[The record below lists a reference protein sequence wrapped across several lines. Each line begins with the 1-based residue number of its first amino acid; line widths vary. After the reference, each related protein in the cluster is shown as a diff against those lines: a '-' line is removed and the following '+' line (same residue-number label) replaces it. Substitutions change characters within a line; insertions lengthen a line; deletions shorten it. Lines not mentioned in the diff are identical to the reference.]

1 MKTFMPK
8 VFKNAECK
16 IHQNLNFICQP
27 SKILKISQMLI
38 STFSSINT
46 LPLLPVVLSVVSVG
60 GA

>member
-16 IHQNLNFICQP
+16 IHQNLNFICRP